1 MLTLDRAVFAFGVL
15 CLVAAA
21 AYIHLA
27 GIPV

>member
-1 MLTLDRAVFAFGVL
+1 MITLDRAVFTFGVV
-15 CLVAAA
+15 CLLAAA

>member
-21 AYIHLA
+21 VYIHIA
-27 GIPV
+27 GVAA

>member
-1 MLTLDRAVFAFGVL
+1 MLTLDWAVFAFGVF
-15 CLVAAA
+15 CLVAVA